1 MDILF
6 ESRSGVTT
14 YPLLSSSDSS
24 VLYGAATGEV
34 IDETKRSYCVGALAQ
49 RVFNDN
55 EEQKSYY
62 SNVVVLGSGSM
73 IVQNFLEA
81 STFGNA
87 KYLVDIARYGT
98 GTTGVEAAVPSNKQ
112 QSITTDITMSSSMMN
127 WMGLGVFT
135 IVFPIL
141 VLATG
146 LVVFLRRRHL

>member
-1 MDILF
+1 
-6 ESRSGVTT
+6 
-14 YPLLSSSDSS
+14 
-24 VLYGAATGEV
+24 
-34 IDETKRSYCVGALAQ
+34 
-49 RVFNDN
+49 
-55 EEQKSYY
+55 
-62 SNVVVLGSGSM
+62 M